1 MAILVT
7 LCTNLVTLGFNY
19 FNKELSRLSLG
30 DPYMAFSETTLQER
44 KHEIWDIIS
53 SFDRFLFAAEYRLEI
68 WEQITEHQLGRPL
81 SDLTISEDLTGTLL
95 QAACHDL
102 EIWNGLNRL
111 YTPPKRAKL
120 FTEKLKRRFEGLFN
134 DYETLTRAGEREP
147 GRTRLPE
154 ASTIGL
160 EEIFHDFRRFAAI
173 ACNDLKLRLEGR
185 ASTLIILLDVLKRI
199 CQNASGLQSMPQSSL
214 YHRLIHEAP
223 TNQRTFMLDA
233 LDAIRDTRVTITP
246 RDLSEIAEYLRA
258 IAAALSVNAAPAHYQ
273 RRLQEVRNAVEARA
287 E

>member
-1 MAILVT
+1 MSVPQE
-7 LCTNLVTLGFNY
+7 
-19 FNKELSRLSLG
+19 ELSRLSLV
-30 DPYMAFSETTLQER
+30 DPYLAFSETTLQER

-68 WEQITEHQLGRPL
+68 WEQITENQHGRPL

-134 DYETLTRAGEREP
+134 DYEILTRAGEREP

-154 ASTIGL
+154 ASTIRL

-185 ASTLIILLDVLKRI
+185 ASTLIILLDVLNRI

-273 RRLQEVRNAVEARA
+273 RRFQEVRNALEARA

>member
-19 FNKELSRLSLG
+19 FKKELSRLSLG

-68 WEQITEHQLGRPL
+68 WEQITEHQHGRPL

-134 DYETLTRAGEREP
+134 DYETLTRAGEHEP
-147 GRTRLPE
+147 GRTRLP
-154 ASTIGL
+154 GL
-160 EEIFHDFRRFAAI
+160 EEIFQDFRRFAAI

-246 RDLSEIAEYLRA
+246 RALSEIAEYLRA
-258 IAAALSVNAAPAHYQ
+258 IAAALSVNAAPTHYQ